1 MPILIIEIV
10 ASLSCDR
17 VEYYPDKPV
26 VFDKTYLLAHKGGG
40 DSDEGNTL
48 EGSLFGLSQLDGIEV
63 DIQTSSENTLWLSHS
78 PLLPS
83 CGSFEED
90 CFVSHTDAEIIDID
104 SCLGNNIN
112 YTNLE
117 SVFQYMSSNYPG
129 KFISLDAK
137 AWTPCGISGINLIRT
152 MNLFAQAIIDLTLQ
166 YHLENRVMVESENG
180 DFLYYIKMNSDFIE
194 TYLTSF
200 GDFELAVSR
209 ALDAGFSGISFAFK
223 VKEEITKEQVGL
235 IHRKGLKIQLWTVND
250 SSEISEAKS
259 MNPDFIQTDNLH
271 YFAASTSLPNAM
283 HSGLFRLS
291 YSFIPGNDCIWVRT
305 SGSISPNVTLPRKT
319 FDGTLLTPQIPAR

>member
-1 MPILIIEIV
+1 MNLKRTLKYIIFIQIV
-10 ASLSCDR
+10 AFISCDR

-26 VFDKTYLLAHKGGG
+26 AFDKTYLLAHKGGG

-48 EGSLFGLSQLDGIEV
+48 EGSLLGLSLFDGIEV
-63 DIQTSSENTLWLSHS
+63 DIQTSSDNTLWLSHS
-78 PLLPS
+78 PLLHS

-90 CFVSHTDAEIIDID
+90 CFVSHTDAEIIEID

-112 YTNLE
+112 YTSLE
-117 SVFQYMSSNYPG
+117 TIFKYISSNYPD

-137 AWTPCGISGINLIRT
+137 AWIPCGISGINLIRT
-152 MNLFAQAIIDLTLQ
+152 MNLFAQAIIDLTFQ

-223 VKEEITKEQVGL
+223 VKEQISKEQVDL
-235 IHRKGLKIQLWTVND
+235 IHRKGIKIQLWTIND
-250 SSEISEAKS
+250 TSDIREALS
-259 MNPDFIQTDNLH
+259 MNPDFIQTDNLE
-271 YFAASTSLPNAM
+271 YITGDN
-283 HSGLFRLS
+283 R
-291 YSFIPGNDCIWVRT
+291 
-305 SGSISPNVTLPRKT
+305 
-319 FDGTLLTPQIPAR
+319 